1 MTVFRTRI
9 HLLPMTMAG
18 MLLSSGV
25 CSAGWVVDGR
35 KGEVVAT
42 SAAQVIQPDAVAGLV
57 ISNSQAVVWR
67 AVPQLMHSNAEVTVV
82 STNVTDAVLMGALVI
97 TNCYAG
103 YDGPRGVFYG
113 PYLANGVVP
122 SVLLAPNGWGDNGYW
137 YTNGN
142 PGQTILIYTPS
153 NVRINYGV
161 GDGHGNAWIYRD
173 WGSTHVLLPRTVWA
187 EGGTGHGGADIQ
199 WTPESP
205 FFVGG
210 VTNITTNLVVV
221 SVPYTGLVVTAEA
234 LAFLP
239 AHPVLKFDLGDGYT
253 DFVLKSS
260 TNNFASFDY
269 VVSSSTVIP
278 APTGDP
284 GVGVWYQ
291 DDYADDPR
299 KWIKAENG
307 VPIGSV
313 LIDPGSMVSTVVVAP
328 SRTFDCDDPRRVWV
342 YARMT
347 LSGFETNATGR
358 ANAWN
363 QAARWRQVLP
373 DWRRKVFTP

>member
-1 MTVFRTRI
+1 M
-9 HLLPMTMAG
+9 
-18 MLLSSGV
+18 
-25 CSAGWVVDGR
+25 
-35 KGEVVAT
+35 
-42 SAAQVIQPDAVAGLV
+42 
-57 ISNSQAVVWR
+57 
-67 AVPQLMHSNAEVTVV
+67 
-82 STNVTDAVLMGALVI
+82 
-97 TNCYAG
+97 
-103 YDGPRGVFYG
+103 
-113 PYLANGVVP
+113 VP

-153 NVRINYGV
+153 NVRINYGI

-187 EGGTGHGGADIQ
+187 EGGTGHGGADVQ
-199 WTPESP
+199 WTSDSP
-205 FFVGG
+205 FLVGG

-234 LAFLP
+234 LASVQ

-260 TNNFASFDY
+260 TNNFASFDFC
-269 VVSSSTVIP
+269 VSSSTVIS

-284 GVGVWYQ
+284 CVGVWYQ

-313 LIDPGSMVSTVVVAP
+313 LIDPNSTVSTVVVAP
-328 SRTFDCDDPRRVWV
+328 SRAFDCDDQRRVWV